1 MQRDLHGSGVD
12 DLYGYLLFPFYSLF
26 LQFCQF
32 TFSEEIEDEEIEESA
47 SQEPIYESDDAV
59 ISSQL
64 VDVKEVP
71 KMSWLLQ
78 VVLTNLRV
86 NVYGP
91 TVINFDNNFL
101 LTATIIEQHN
111 SPLQSVT
118 MVRIESKIC
127 LNN

>member
-1 MQRDLHGSGVD
+1 MQRDLHRTGVD
-12 DLYGYLLFPFYSLF
+12 DLYGYLPFSSNSLF
-26 LQFCQF
+26 SQFSLF

-47 SQEPIYESDDAV
+47 SQDKLSESDDAV

-86 NVYGP
+86 NVYGT
-91 TVINFDNNFL
+91 TVTNFDNIFL
-101 LTATIIEQHN
+101 LPAFTIQHH
-111 SPLQSVT
+111 
-118 MVRIESKIC
+118 
-127 LNN
+127 